1 MKYEMYK
8 QHHICKPKYIWYI
21 LLNIKISIPIC
32 TVNALLFILYIS
44 LQWKTHCFRMLS
56 YVSGLQNDWQ
66 CRSVE
71 KEKNVDQLLL
81 TVSLRDHRLL
91 RKWNTLD
98 LYWQLYFYISFE
110 FNAILLKVGL
120 SVFNALYPQGHDF
133 ENYIHM
139 ELLYKGFW
147 R

>member
-21 LLNIKISIPIC
+21 LLNIK
-32 TVNALLFILYIS
+32 LLADLHRECFTLYLIYFFAMKNSLLPHVILC
-44 LQWKTHCFRMLS
+44 QWIAKRLTMS
-56 YVSGLQNDWQ
+56 V
-66 CRSVE
+66 CRE
-71 KEKNVDQLLL
+71 RKNVDQLLL

>member
-1 MKYEMYK
+1 MYK
-8 QHHICKPKYIWYI
+8 QNHICKPKYIWYI
-21 LLNIKISIPIC
+21 LLNIKISSRL
-32 TVNALLFILYIS
+32 ASWRLYS
-44 LQWKTHCFRMLS
+44 LS
-56 YVSGLQNDWQ
+56 YIYFFAMKNSLLPHVILCQWIAKRLTMSV
-66 CRSVE
+66 CRE
-71 KEKNVDQLLL
+71 RKNVDHLLL